1 MDYTMTN
8 ESRSLNTQQHHHH
21 KGCIILD
28 DRDLST
34 LIWVGE
40 QSAVSI
46 DHLRLLLGARSKKPT
61 KEHGMLS
68 TSATDQVLKRW
79 RMLHLIEQKK
89 ILASTPPWIWLTPYG
104 LRELDLDFKPFS
116 PRLGSLPHL
125 HAINFVRMLTE
136 MQARDAEWISQR
148 YLLAE
153 QPRRRAGEDIPH
165 IPDAEVYYQDAG
177 YAIEVELTVKAHARL
192 VTILRELVQMYDFVF
207 YYASEEAAQAV
218 HNALSELSADEQKQV
233 KVALLEDLGYTL
245 IGP

>member
-1 MDYTMTN
+1 MTK
-8 ESRSLNTQQHHHH
+8 ESYSLNTQHRNH
-21 KGCIILD
+21 KGTIILD

-34 LIWVGE
+34 LIWIGE
-40 QSAVSI
+40 QNAVSL

-61 KEHGMLS
+61 KEQGMLS
-68 TSATDQVLKRW
+68 ASAVAQVLKRW

-89 ILASTPPWIWLTPYG
+89 ILAITPPWIWLTQHG
-104 LRELDLDFKPFS
+104 LRELEFDFKPFS

-136 MQARDAEWISQR
+136 KQARGAEWISQR

-153 QPRRRAGEDIPH
+153 QPRRKAGEDIPH
-165 IPDAEVYYQDAG
+165 IPDAEVFYQDAS
-177 YAIEVELTVKAHARL
+177 YAIEVELAVKAHARL
-192 VTILRELVQMYDFVF
+192 VGILRELVQMYDFVF

-218 HNALSELSADEQKQV
+218 HNGLTELSADEQKQV
-233 KVALLEDLGYTL
+233 KIALLEQCGYSV

>member
-1 MDYTMTN
+1 MTK
-8 ESRSLNTQQHHHH
+8 ESHSLNKPLRNH
-21 KGCIILD
+21 KGSIILD

-40 QSAVSI
+40 QSAVSL

-61 KEHGMLS
+61 KEQGILS
-68 TSATDQVLKRW
+68 ASAADQVLKRW
-79 RMLHLIEQKK
+79 RMLHLIDQKK

-116 PRLGSLPHL
+116 PRLGALSHL

-136 MQARDAEWISQR
+136 KQAKDAEWISQR

-165 IPDAEVYYQDAG
+165 IPDAEVYYRDAS
-177 YAIEVELTVKAHARL
+177 YAIEVELAVKAQARL
-192 VTILRELVQMYDFVF
+192 VSILQELVRVYDFVH

-218 HNALSELSADEQKQV
+218 HNALAELSADEQKQV
-233 KVALLEDLGYTL
+233 RIAMLEHCGYSV
-245 IGP
+245 IGI